1 MIGFDY
7 AATLRALIAAIVRSP
22 IVIEPVEAPV
32 RDFADWCQQ
41 QEGDLDTVILG
52 WLRSEAAHRATH

>member
-1 MIGFDY
+1 
-7 AATLRALIAAIVRSP
+7 LIAAIVRSP
-22 IVIEPVEAPV
+22 IVIKPVEAPV

-41 QEGDLDTVILG
+41 QKGDLDTVILG